1 MSGCTFPVC
10 IFLMNPIYPTEYP
23 DYLELDTHMHIVLS
37 VFSIVNGILLVCT
50 NNHLFNAILL
60 KFCQN
65 ISLFELTEERSV
77 LIKNTVIN
85 RLGSQ

>member
-37 VFSIVNGILLVCT
+37 VFSIVNSILLDARIFIFSTRYYSNFVRT
-50 NNHLFNAILL
+50 
-60 KFCQN
+60 
-65 ISLFELTEERSV
+65 SLCLS
-77 LIKNTVIN
+77 
-85 RLGSQ
+85 